1 MAYVVGYLLS
11 PRWGR
16 LGHGSTQ
23 EEALA
28 HASEA
33 IQLWIETARELG
45 DPIPQLEARTAH
57 AGLGT
62 QRAGFDLLWGC
73 ASNLFLLAY
82 TQTEEGRRD
91 PALGGKKAGDIRF
104 VDGFAIKLRKC

>member
-11 PRWGR
+11 PRWGC

-28 HASEA
+28 NASEA

-62 QRAGFDLLWGC
+62 QRAGFDLLWG
-73 ASNLFLLAY
+73 ALPTYFFLL
-82 TQTEEGRRD
+82 THR
-91 PALGGKKAGDIRF
+91 PKKAGAIRPSA
-104 VDGFAIKLRKC
+104 GRKLETCDSLTALR